1 MTTKRNLVLGLL
13 AAGAGLATLSPAQ
26 AATEA
31 EAATALQAWT
41 DAVFTGDPA
50 IIEKT
55 LAPEFQILRSDGNGY
70 TKAEYLQNLPKQKSK
85 STSTDLVVT
94 SHGDLIVIRYII
106 HTNQTINNKPVESI
120 APRLSVFRK
129 EAGAWLIVAH
139 SNFSKIG

>member
-31 EAATALQAWT
+31 DATTALQAWT

-70 TKAEYLQNLPKQKSK
+70 TKAEYLPPIQQ
-85 STSTDLVVT
+85 
-94 SHGDLIVIRYII
+94 
-106 HTNQTINNKPVESI
+106 
-120 APRLSVFRK
+120 
-129 EAGAWLIVAH
+129 
-139 SNFSKIG
+139 